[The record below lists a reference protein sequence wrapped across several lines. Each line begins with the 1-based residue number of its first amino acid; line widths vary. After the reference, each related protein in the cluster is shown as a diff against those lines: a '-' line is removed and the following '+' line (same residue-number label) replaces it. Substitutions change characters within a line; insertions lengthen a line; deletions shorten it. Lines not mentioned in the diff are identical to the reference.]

1 VSAPFSG
8 QPVYYKKCD
17 TKKYGK
23 YIYLN
28 ELNPKHDNYY
38 LFILH
43 KLELSDYTFTFN
55 LFFVIRFIVKKNIKL
70 LKMSNV

>member
-1 VSAPFSG
+1 MV
-8 QPVYYKKCD
+8 
-17 TKKYGK
+17 
-23 YIYLN
+23 YLN

-55 LFFVIRFIVKKNIKL
+55 LFFVIRFIVKKNIKR